1 MLCEIQLILRPYCW
15 PSNLHTHPAKPHT
28 AKPRNVTLQTIRE
41 VCVCVTSIHMC
52 LWHGKVG
59 KKKKSV
65 EWGITTL
72 VCESQRALSLICNQN
87 LVSRPG
93 SVSSLTSSSTA
104 MSRPWQWCLVGFF
117 VQRIDSP
124 ARKYSNQGWWLLA
137 YWLTVCTES
146 PREAEWAD
154 VL

>member
-1 MLCEIQLILRPYCW
+1 MRYNW
-15 PSNLHTHPAKPHT
+15 YWDHT
-28 AKPRNVTLQTIRE
+28 ADPVTYTHTLPNPTPLSPEMWHSRQLGRY
-41 VCVCVTSIHMC
+41 VCVSQAFTCVFDM
-52 LWHGKVG
+52 GKG